1 MHSRLFR
8 IERFEDLPVER
19 ISFDDPS
26 HIKEGCDWYCFT
38 ESWEDDLEWLS
49 ANLPKGCFSLEGNT
63 LTLLE
68 KPTEFLEDFLDE
80 VKMKFNLLTP
90 KNLGARE
97 WYTAVEFARTG
108 NLDAFCVYSEYFSC
122 SVPMLNWLM
131 EDVMD
136 SEVGQQFVISEIY
149 DLHH

>member
-8 IERFEDLPVER
+8 IERIEDLPVES

-26 HIKEGCDWYCFT
+26 HIREGRDWYCFT
-38 ESWEDDLEWLS
+38 ESWEDDLEWIFT
-49 ANLPKGCFSLEGNT
+49 NLPKGCFSLERNT
-63 LTLLE
+63 LTLLV
-68 KPTEFLEDFLDE
+68 KPTDFLEDFLDE
-80 VKMKFNLLTP
+80 VKMKFNFLTP
-90 KNLGARE
+90 KNLGDRE
-97 WYTAVEFARTG
+97 WYTAVGFARTG
-108 NLDAFCVYSEYFSC
+108 KLDAFCVYSEYFSC

>member
-8 IERFEDLPVER
+8 IERIEDLPVER

-26 HIKEGCDWYCFT
+26 HIMEGCDWYCFT
-38 ESWEDDLEWLS
+38 ESWDDDLEWIF
-49 ANLPKGCFSLEGNT
+49 AYLPKGCFSLERNT
-63 LTLLE
+63 LTLLV
-68 KPTEFLEDFLDE
+68 KPTDFLEDFLDE

-90 KNLGARE
+90 KDLGDRE
-97 WYTAVEFARTG
+97 WYSAVKFARTG
-108 NLDAFCVYSEYFSC
+108 NLDAFYVWSEYFSC

-131 EDVMD
+131 EDVMVC
-136 SEVGQQFVISEIY
+136 EIGQQFVISEIY